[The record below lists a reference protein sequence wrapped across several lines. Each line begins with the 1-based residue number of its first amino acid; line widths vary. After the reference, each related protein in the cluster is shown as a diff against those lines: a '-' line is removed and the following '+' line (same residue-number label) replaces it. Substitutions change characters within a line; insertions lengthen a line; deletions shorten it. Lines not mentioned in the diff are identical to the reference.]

1 MSSSGMSIQL
11 DGSGPVDMD
20 MQPPSFTLSQSG
32 TFVKEDFVINRQGIA
47 AVNGSEV
54 QRVVGLR
61 LQDLE
66 LLEVLGKGASSL
78 VRRAVHTPSQT
89 ELAVKVINVFDKAK
103 RDQLLRELRTLYSSA
118 YQWLVSFHDCLY
130 DDGAMYI
137 VLEYMDGGSLADVLI
152 AAQLTGSGPLSEMV
166 LAKLAARTLEG
177 LNYLH
182 RERHQ
187 VHRDIKPGN
196 ILLNS
201 RGEVKISDFG
211 LSAELDS
218 TKEMCATFIGTHA
231 YMSPER
237 LGGKPYGFASDI
249 WSLGITLVECALGQ
263 FPYTAYTGSNYF
275 VLLSQILNDPPP
287 QLPDTFSE
295 HFRDFVL
302 QCLCKDPEQRPTAE
316 KLLQHPFIRLNDD
329 SIRPFDMAGFV
340 RTVTEMRKA
349 APHQA

>member
-137 VLEYMDGGSLADVLI
+137 VLECVRCACPSPPSLHPPCTPGS
-152 AAQLTGSGPLSEMV
+152 
-166 LAKLAARTLEG
+166 TLC
-177 LNYLH
+177 
-182 RERHQ
+182 HQ
-187 VHRDIKPGN
+187 H
-196 ILLNS
+196 L
-201 RGEVKISDFG
+201 
-211 LSAELDS
+211 
-218 TKEMCATFIGTHA
+218 
-231 YMSPER
+231 
-237 LGGKPYGFASDI
+237 
-249 WSLGITLVECALGQ
+249 
-263 FPYTAYTGSNYF
+263 
-275 VLLSQILNDPPP
+275 LLSTHGCGLTDFP
-287 QLPDTFSE
+287 LPASGTWME
-295 HFRDFVL
+295 ARW
-302 QCLCKDPEQRPTAE
+302 PTC
-316 KLLQHPFIRLNDD
+316 
-329 SIRPFDMAGFV
+329 
-340 RTVTEMRKA
+340 
-349 APHQA
+349 